1 MKKGGSQEEKEEGM
15 EEGRETRKEEMKEG
29 ERQEEWENGWKGRKK
44 EGGKVREIKIKNKT
58 KEDGKEKAPFPIFP
72 PEFLNICSR
81 EILLPISDGDTDAGV
96 KGQAMVHNDSP
107 RQPRAGDAG
116 GLLIPQFPLFLE
128 GS

>member
-1 MKKGGSQEEKEEGM
+1 M
-15 EEGRETRKEEMKEG
+15 EEGKETRKEEMKEG

-58 KEDGKEKAPFPIFP
+58 KEDGKEKAPLPIFP

-96 KGQAMVHNDSP
+96 NGQATVHNDSP
-107 RQPRAGDAG
+107 RQPSAGDTG

>member
-1 MKKGGSQEEKEEGM
+1 MLKYAINKVKRQA
-15 EEGRETRKEEMKEG
+15 TVRKNIFAMHITDRNQYPG
-29 ERQEEWENGWKGRKK
+29 CIIINRKK

-58 KEDGKEKAPFPIFP
+58 KEDGKEKAPLPIFP

-96 KGQAMVHNDSP
+96 NGQATVHNDSP
-107 RQPRAGDAG
+107 RQPSAGDTG